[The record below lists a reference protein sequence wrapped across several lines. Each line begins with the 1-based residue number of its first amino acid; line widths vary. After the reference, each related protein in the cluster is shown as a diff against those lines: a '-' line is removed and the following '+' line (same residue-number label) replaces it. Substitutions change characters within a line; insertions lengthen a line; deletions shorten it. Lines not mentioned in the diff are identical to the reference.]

1 MRAFGGESMELSH
14 VFINLYTYM
23 YINYAMR
30 LILNVKSF
38 FFLDTKIENLKKIFF
53 KIVIIFMNTKR

>member
-38 FFLDTKIENLKKIFF
+38 FFLDTKIENQIKTVF
-53 KIVIIFMNTKR
+53 